1 MRLKGALLYCF
12 PTQKQGVSKRDNSN
26 RVYHL
31 RLSLHFW
38 ASQYTPITLMCKNA
52 NEVEENTFYLV
63 VIKSYYILLFLFGGS
78 QCIRLTFCSPC

>member
-1 MRLKGALLYCF
+1 MTLKGALLYCF

-38 ASQYTPITLMCKNA
+38 ASQYTPITLMCKNV

-63 VIKSYYILLFLFGGS
+63 LIKSYYILPFLFVGS
-78 QCIRLTFCSPC
+78 QCKRQTSFSLC